1 MLDSFIFYFLMFYYY
16 FLDFSFPTWYVLWV
30 GGVSVTYMTSLIS
43 IQNFEFVG
51 FSINLEQ

>member
-1 MLDSFIFYFLMFYYY
+1 VLDSFIFYFLMFYYY